1 MADSTEELPPE
12 EQEVDGG
19 AVKSFLEH
27 LEDLRWMLV
36 KSGAALLLGMCLC
49 LFAVDELVAILKWP
63 LDRAA
68 LIHEN
73 TETTQF
79 FPGTFKN
86 LPSMIARLKEPSDP
100 VSSYLKERL
109 STKTIRMLA
118 DYGTDK
124 VKPEVFQK
132 SLIKDFNDI
141 IDGDSIY
148 TPERFKNVA
157 LRPETTNQ
165 MGKSS
170 WFSKPVLLNRMLLED
185 AYPQEF
191 SKNHF
196 NGQRLTIFMDKIRLG
211 TYDMKTNR
219 IGSFELG
226 TNYDVDVRL
235 EPVEKDGQM
244 LLALKLLPASE
255 APIRTGPKL
264 IYMDPAAPFMA
275 SLHIAFFGGLFISCP
290 FVFYYIGQFLM
301 PALKIREKK
310 YFLRAFYIG
319 VGLFIL
325 GVCVAYFGIMPR
337 ALKVA
342 EQYSHWM
349 GIEMPEWKAEEY
361 FSFLVKFMLGMGAGF
376 ELPVVLLALVK
387 IGILNYAKLK
397 AMRRYMIVINLIA
410 GALLTTPEVVT
421 QVAMGICLQIL
432 FEISVWVAWYWEKKK
447 KKEEPAED

>member
-1 MADSTEELPPE
+1 MRRFSQRNSLVTLNEINVTPLLDLAFVLLIIFVITRPALEQSMADSTEELPPE

-196 NGQRLTIFMDKIRLG
+196 NGQRLTIFMRG
-211 TYDMKTNR
+211 CSHR
-219 IGSFELG
+219 SG
-226 TNYDVDVRL
+226 
-235 EPVEKDGQM
+235 
-244 LLALKLLPASE
+244 ASSPPSNGVLSSSGGVV
-255 APIRTGPKL
+255 AG
-264 IYMDPAAPFMA
+264 
-275 SLHIAFFGGLFISCP
+275 FFGSPAPP
-290 FVFYYIGQFLM
+290 FGGPFLPIDSLIVSDVPPSVFRG
-301 PALKIREKK
+301 
-310 YFLRAFYIG
+310 
-319 VGLFIL
+319 
-325 GVCVAYFGIMPR
+325 
-337 ALKVA
+337 
-342 EQYSHWM
+342 S
-349 GIEMPEWKAEEY
+349 
-361 FSFLVKFMLGMGAGF
+361 GA
-376 ELPVVLLALVK
+376 
-387 IGILNYAKLK
+387 
-397 AMRRYMIVINLIA
+397 R
-410 GALLTTPEVVT
+410 
-421 QVAMGICLQIL
+421 
-432 FEISVWVAWYWEKKK
+432 
-447 KKEEPAED
+447 

>member
-36 KSGAALLLGMCLC
+36 KSGAALLVGMCIC

-63 LDRAA
+63 LNRAA

-79 FPGTFKN
+79 FSGTFKN
-86 LPSMIARLKEPSDP
+86 FSLLTAKLKAPTDP
-100 VSSYLKERL
+100 VSSYLRERL
-109 STKTIRMLA
+109 SEKTTQLLTDTNPVDLA
-118 DYGTDK
+118 
-124 VKPEVFQK
+124 VLQK
-132 SLIKDFNDI
+132 TLIKDLNGI

-148 TPERFKNVA
+148 TPERFKNVG

-165 MGKSS
+165 MGKVT
-170 WFSKPVLLNRMLLED
+170 WLKKPVLLNRMLLED
-185 AYPQEF
+185 AYPEEI
-191 SKNHF
+191 SRNHF
-196 NGQRLTIFMDKIRLG
+196 NGQRLTVFMDKIRLG
-211 TYDMKTNR
+211 TYELKTNR
-219 IGSFELG
+219 IGNFELG
-226 TNYDVDVRL
+226 TNYDVDVML
-235 EPVEKDGQM
+235 EPVEKDGQI
-244 LLALKLLPASE
+244 LLAIKQLPPSK
-255 APIRTGPKL
+255 APTRTGPKL

-275 SLHIAFFGGLFISCP
+275 SLHIAFFGGLLVSSP
-290 FVFYYIGQFLM
+290 FVFFYVGQFLM

-325 GVCVAYFGIMPR
+325 GICVAYFGIMPR

-349 GIEMPEWKAEEY
+349 GIAMPEWKAEDY
-361 FSFLVKFMLGMGAGF
+361 FSFLIKFMLGMGLGF

-397 AMRRYMIVINLIA
+397 GMRRYMIVINLVA

-432 FEISVWVAWYWEKKK
+432 FEASVWVAWYWEKKK
-447 KKEEPAED
+447 KKEQPDEE